1 MKRETGRR
9 CLQTLIFTFPM
20 HLHISHS
27 LLIELLR
34 HCFSIELGFYMFVCI
49 HVKVQD
55 QVLLL
60 RHLNDVAII
69 SVVVHLH
76 A

>member
-1 MKRETGRR
+1 MKIDEKRNWPQVLPNP
-9 CLQTLIFTFPM
+9 C
-20 HLHISHS
+20 LHISHAML

-34 HCFSIELGFYMFVCI
+34 HRFSIELGFYVFVCI
-49 HVKVQD
+49 YVKVQD

-69 SVVVHLH
+69 SVVHLL

>member
-1 MKRETGRR
+1 MKIDKKSKWPQVLTNP
-9 CLQTLIFTFPM
+9 C
-20 HLHISHS
+20 LHISHAML

-69 SVVVHLH
+69 SVVVPLH